1 VLKIHNDNHIK
12 DLIVRGIT
20 NNKSSNTS
28 LVTLN
33 ALNVMEFDT
42 LGKTVI
48 SKKIRERRRKP
59 LVLQILLVR
68 RKNFMTLKVFW
79 LYLKIF

>member
-79 LYLKIF
+79 LYLKKF

>member
-1 VLKIHNDNHIK
+1 MLKIHNDNHIK

-79 LYLKIF
+79 LYLKKF